1 MKKLGFTIE
10 FGKNEEKEEKVNQD
24 ERAAEGMEALA
35 RLIDKNLAEA
45 VKRGGL
51 DFDSYVAAL
60 ERIWDYVE
68 CMEYDMA
75 SELMYLLTMILDDD
89 CRIVFESLVYQDE
102 EAARCFLHYFG
113 EYIADGYI
121 IDKMFDEAFPE
132 GVKDEDIGDLC
143 EVLDEAYSQLKTT
156 MKQGVN
162 ADEEDRC
169 NSSM

>member
-1 MKKLGFTIE
+1 
-10 FGKNEEKEEKVNQD
+10 
-24 ERAAEGMEALA
+24 
-35 RLIDKNLAEA
+35 
-45 VKRGGL
+45 
-51 DFDSYVAAL
+51 
-60 ERIWDYVE
+60 
-68 CMEYDMA
+68 
-75 SELMYLLTMILDDD
+75 
-89 CRIVFESLVYQDE
+89 
-102 EAARCFLHYFG
+102 YFG